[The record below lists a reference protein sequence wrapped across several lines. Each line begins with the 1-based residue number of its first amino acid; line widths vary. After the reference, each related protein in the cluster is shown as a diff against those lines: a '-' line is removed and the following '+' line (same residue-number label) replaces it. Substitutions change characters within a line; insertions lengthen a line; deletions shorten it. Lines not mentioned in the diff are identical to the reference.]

1 MKPNPGTNAGP
12 LVGRPR
18 PWGLATGPRD
28 SQSYCQ
34 TTGTLGSFLTQL
46 ALGSALSQSLCW
58 SAGVGDG
65 TQPDIDWCWSSDG
78 WTRSYHSML
87 WGSNCPGVNVNLLV
101 GEAGPEARAGLLVCM
116 TKA

>member
-12 LVGRPR
+12 LVGRLR

-58 SAGVGDG
+58 SAGGWIQGPAGLSGLILRLQGYYCPG
-65 TQPDIDWCWSSDG
+65 TGFCLMPVDLGPHISGCRNMGILGSSDCAL
-78 WTRSYHSML
+78 T
-87 WGSNCPGVNVNLLV
+87 CGV
-101 GEAGPEARAGLLVCM
+101 
-116 TKA
+116 